1 MSVSYDIIPVGAY
14 EANCVI
20 LFDAK
25 GNAWVVDPGDE
36 AEVITAH
43 LRRKELTPRRIL
55 LTHGHLDHISALD
68 DFLAAWP
75 DLPVMVH
82 AADADWCF
90 TDDRNRLPG
99 YGAPPSRPAS
109 LAFYAEG
116 DTIADGNLSAT
127 VLHTPGHSPGSIC
140 IHVADGPLVSGDTLF
155 ARSIGRTDF
164 PGGSVMEMAKSLR
177 RLSQLDGDLTV
188 IPGHGP
194 ATTIGDE
201 IKWNPYLQM

>member
-20 LFDAK
+20 IFDTDK
-25 GNAWVVDPGDE
+25 NAWIVDPGDE

-43 LRRKELTPRRIL
+43 LGRKGLVPRRIL
-55 LTHGHLDHISALD
+55 LTHGHLDHISALGD
-68 DFLAAWP
+68 LLAARP
-75 DLPVMVH
+75 SLPVMVH

-99 YGAPPSRPAS
+99 YGAPPARPAS

-116 DTIADGNLSAT
+116 DTISDGGLSA
-127 VLHTPGHSPGSIC
+127 VILHTPGHSPGSVC
-140 IHVADGPLVSGDTLF
+140 IHVLDGPLVSGDTLF

-164 PGGSVMEMAKSLR
+164 PGGSTAEMAKSLN
-177 RLSQLDGDLTV
+177 RLSMLDGGLIV

-194 ATTIGDE
+194 ATTMGDE

>member
-20 LFDAK
+20 LFDAQ

-36 AEVITAH
+36 AEVIAAQ

-55 LTHGHLDHISALD
+55 LTHGHLDHISALGD
-68 DFLAAWP
+68 LLDAWP
-75 DLPVMVH
+75 GLPVMVH

-99 YGAPPSRPAS
+99 YGAPPARPAS
-109 LAFYAEG
+109 QAFYAEG
-116 DTIADGNLSAT
+116 DTLADGDLSAT
-127 VLHTPGHSPGSIC
+127 ILHTPGHSPGSVC

-177 RLSQLDGDLTV
+177 RLSQLDSGLTV